1 MKKNKT
7 KKEKIIKMV
16 EIEIDLDEK
25 TADYLVKYALKN
37 IKNDK
42 PSLINYA
49 VNKILLEMIEK
60 KDKCLENFKK

>member
-25 TADYLVKYALKN
+25 TADHLVKYALKN